1 MNRPGSRG
9 GALRLGTA
17 GGARPGSRMQTGMR
31 TGVPQSRAGAEAGY
45 GASLQTDIQVTDRPV
60 TQQGIMGM
68 RTGTAGPGRQVQD
81 RSYFTGLIRQ
91 KVGDITDEI
100 AKLKKQCDDS
110 ERDTATYAQLERK
123 YEQLIKQVRQ
133 AEGQLADYN
142 LAMDKARSSQ
152 DPMEIQHY
160 CNQLKEKN
168 SQDMQQVDRI
178 FEQRQQCESAI
189 KEMQG
194 EITKAQT
201 AAEDKINAL
210 APVKL
215 DQYRELLQQNNM
227 LQQQMQTG
235 EKQLAEINAQLQAAE
250 QKAQQDTYR
259 EEYERLEKKIRKLQ
273 KEKVDLEKEH
283 EASRMDPEQARA
295 MMLEKV
301 KSDKERLDQLDKSL
315 KSVEEENRRNKKVL
329 ADLQTD
335 ITERK
340 GTGDSQKYDVLFQR
354 DEEMTTFIDQFAET
368 KEKELG
374 DQKRIQETIVA
385 LLEHISTGLK
395 RENNMPSEGRVNEM
409 REDLSF
415 KERQLESSQST
426 KARLEQEL
434 TKRNS
439 ELDKI
444 NTLDDKISVELTSLN
459 EKIESMLGE
468 MGTFA
473 EIDDLRKQAS
483 HSKEHLHRMKGK
495 YIRRRD
501 SIKQQVQLLST
512 KYEQKKNA
520 LVENDTAKSMEALEQ
535 KLRHYEQNIFHLRE
549 YIQTKEH
556 ETDFQKMKED
566 CSRML
571 DDLNQRVI
579 QQQQTQGLTAY

>member
-1 MNRPGSRG
+1 
-9 GALRLGTA
+9 
-17 GGARPGSRMQTGMR
+17 
-31 TGVPQSRAGAEAGY
+31 
-45 GASLQTDIQVTDRPV
+45 
-60 TQQGIMGM
+60 
-68 RTGTAGPGRQVQD
+68 
-81 RSYFTGLIRQ
+81 
-91 KVGDITDEI
+91 
-100 AKLKKQCDDS
+100 
-110 ERDTATYAQLERK
+110 
-123 YEQLIKQVRQ
+123 
-133 AEGQLADYN
+133 
-142 LAMDKARSSQ
+142 
-152 DPMEIQHY
+152 
-160 CNQLKEKN
+160 
-168 SQDMQQVDRI
+168 
-178 FEQRQQCESAI
+178 
-189 KEMQG
+189 
-194 EITKAQT
+194 
-201 AAEDKINAL
+201 
-210 APVKL
+210 
-215 DQYRELLQQNNM
+215 
-227 LQQQMQTG
+227 
-235 EKQLAEINAQLQAAE
+235 
-250 QKAQQDTYR
+250 
-259 EEYERLEKKIRKLQ
+259 
-273 KEKVDLEKEH
+273 
-283 EASRMDPEQARA
+283 
-295 MMLEKV
+295 
-301 KSDKERLDQLDKSL
+301 
-315 KSVEEENRRNKKVL
+315 
-329 ADLQTD
+329 
-335 ITERK
+335 
-340 GTGDSQKYDVLFQR
+340 
-354 DEEMTTFIDQFAET
+354 
-368 KEKELG
+368 
-374 DQKRIQETIVA
+374 
-385 LLEHISTGLK
+385 
-395 RENNMPSEGRVNEM
+395 MPSEGRVNEM

-439 ELDKI
+439 EL
-444 NTLDDKISVELTSLN
+444 